1 MPRGSC
7 APVTI
12 CRPPL
17 GLVGSQFLDES
28 PMQWPSTTGAEAC
41 YARTPTKVYEVC
53 PNDPSSGSSSRRQAT
68 VESESLSEICGLVP
82 EAKAG
87 VLSEECGSVKE
98 SQGAD
103 T

>member
-1 MPRGSC
+1 MNRRCSGRQPRVQK
-7 APVTI
+7 PVTHELP
-12 CRPPL
+12 RR
-17 GLVGSQFLDES
+17 
-28 PMQWPSTTGAEAC
+28 STK
-41 YARTPTKVYEVC
+41 YAQMTRV
-53 PNDPSSGSSSRRQAT
+53 RRQAT

-103 T
+103 TRSCASTRPARW